1 MTIKNDREKVHEI
14 KEGNVILEIYKKV
27 DERSGKVFFDFK
39 TAREFTTESGETV
52 RGQFCQQ
59 RDLRNLI
66 IASARAM
73 EWISEQHRSMRFE
86 EQE

>member
-14 KEGNVILEIYKKV
+14 KEENVVLEIYKKI
-27 DERSGKVFFDFK
+27 DERSGKIFFDYK
-39 TAREFTTESGETV
+39 TVREFKTESGEII

-66 IASARAM
+66 IAAVHAM
-73 EWISEQHRSMRFE
+73 EWISDQHRSIRFE
-86 EQE
+86 EQG